1 MGYKVCTD
9 EFIEWMGGEGS
20 ETATEEMVEA
30 LEKVTRKSFWKWILI
45 SLIPG
50 ISIITMGFAIFCYN
64 NLSYIKTRGR
74 SQGNVL
80 VRWIMLLWGFIIIPI
95 LEVKLCTKWSGF
107 ANKILGWS

>member
-1 MGYKVCTD
+1 MTF
-9 EFIEWMGGEGS
+9 EEWTGGAS
-20 ETATEEMVEA
+20 EQEVRELTKKTQ
-30 LEKVTRKSFWKWILI
+30 KRFFFWL
-45 SLIPG
+45 L
-50 ISIITMGFAIFCYN
+50 ISIIPVLGQFTIGFAIFCYN
-64 NLSYIKTRGR
+64 NLSYIKTRGH

>member
-1 MGYKVCTD
+1 MRYKDCTP

-20 ETATEEMVEA
+20 ETATEETVEA
-30 LEKVTRKSFWKWILI
+30 LEQITRKSFWKWFLI

-50 ISIITMGFAIFCYN
+50 ISVFTIGFAIFCYN

-74 SQGNVL
+74 SQGSVL
-80 VRWIMLLWGFIIIPI
+80 FRWLMLLWGFLIIPL
-95 LEVKLCTKWSGF
+95 LEVRICTKSQGF